1 MIKDRRVALLALA
14 LWSLSVA
21 SLVAAC
27 VMATVNAN
35 AIGSSETL
43 NALVLGLPALALA
56 SVGLLIATKRR
67 DNAIGWIYLGCGL
80 YLSSALVVGGYA
92 TWATVVRPGG
102 FGGTAAEWF
111 GNWVW
116 APFLCVMLTFPF
128 LLFPDG
134 HLLSRRWRPVA
145 WGAGAVAVFW
155 TVVVAFSSSDYSDAV
170 GRPKPNPYTPEGL
183 EPLVVSLESVALGF
197 LVALVLSVLS
207 LVVRF
212 RRGESR
218 ERAQIKWLI
227 LAGLVASLFMV
238 QGLATRWSTSDTVLL
253 AIVLSLLPLSVGVA
267 ILRYH
272 LYDVDRVISRSTSY
286 ALVTGLVVVVY
297 LAVVAAASAVLPVSN
312 TLPVAV
318 ATLVAAAVFRPAL
331 RWTQTVVDRRFDR
344 TRYDA
349 ENMVHAFSERLAREV
364 DAGVVTDELLE
375 VLDKTVQPS
384 SVGLWVVGGRS

>member
-1 MIKDRRVALLALA
+1 MNRPRWVTLLAVT

-21 SLVAAC
+21 SFVAAC
-27 VMATVNAN
+27 VMAAVNAS

-43 NALVLGLPALALA
+43 NALVLGLPALALS
-56 SVGLLIATKRR
+56 SVGLLIASRRR

-80 YLSSALVVGGYA
+80 YLSSALAVGGYA
-92 TWATVVRPGG
+92 TWATVVSPGG
-102 FGGTAAEWF
+102 SGGTAAEWY

-116 APFLCVMLTFPF
+116 APFLSVMLTFPF

-134 HLLSRRWRPVA
+134 RLLSRRWRPVA
-145 WGAGAVAVFW
+145 WGAGVVAVFW

-170 GRPKPNPYTPEGL
+170 GRPKPNPYTPEALEGL
-183 EPLVVSLESVALGF
+183 VQTLEVVALGF
-197 LVALVLSVLS
+197 LVTLGLSVLS

-212 RRGESR
+212 RRGGPR

-272 LYDVDRVISRSTSY
+272 LYDVDRIISRSTSY

-297 LAVVAAASAVLPVSN
+297 LAVVAAASAVMPVSD
-312 TLPVAV
+312 TLPVAF

-331 RWTQTVVDRRFDR
+331 RWTQTRVDRRFDR
-344 TRYDA
+344 TRYDS

-364 DAGVVTDELLE
+364 DASVVTDELIE

-384 SVGLWVVGGRS
+384 SVGLWVIGGRS